1 MCMDGANVLLLL
13 CALAIGGL
21 IPAGVPAQHVHGV
34 IELGVVVEGDTVAV
48 SLRAPL
54 DDMVGFEHAPESDE
68 QRESI
73 RQAAAMLSNADAMF
87 GLAGSASCS
96 ISDTSVDGPAY
107 VTEHLAGGEAGSAGS
122 HDGHHHDSD
131 HHDADHDDSEHHDS
145 EHHDSDHHD
154 ADHGDSDHH
163 DSGHD
168 DADHHDSE
176 QHSEVNASYEWACG
190 NVSALDSLALRFT
203 EGFAGVETIEIQILT
218 SAGAQVITA
227 DGRAASVSLTPP

>member
-1 MCMDGANVLLLL
+1 MGSPSFRFCCGMCMDGANVLLLL

-54 DDMVGFEHAPESDE
+54 DDVVGFEHAPESDE

-122 HDGHHHDSD
+122 HDGHHHD
-131 HHDADHDDSEHHDS
+131 AG
-145 EHHDSDHHD
+145 HHDSDH
-154 ADHGDSDHH
+154 G
-163 DSGHD
+163 G
-168 DADHHDSE
+168 SE
-176 QHSEVNASYEWACG
+176 QHSEVNASYAWECG
-190 NVSALDSLALRFT
+190 NVSALESLALRFT

-218 SAGAQVITA
+218 PAGAQVITA
-227 DGRAASVSLTPP
+227 QGRASSVSLTPP